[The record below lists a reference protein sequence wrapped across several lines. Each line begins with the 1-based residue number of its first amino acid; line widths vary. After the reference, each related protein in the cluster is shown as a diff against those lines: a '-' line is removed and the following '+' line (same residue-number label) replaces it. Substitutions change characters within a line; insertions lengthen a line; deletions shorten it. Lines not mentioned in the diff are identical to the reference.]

1 MMHTKSAY
9 RNGVSPATAGA
20 IGQIAPSKYIQT
32 IVALPVPPEVQAAAR
47 AQSTTTEVS
56 VSDSD
61 VLIETDPGTTQSE
74 PPREARAVASQEPTD
89 PGLLQRQRRVRRIAM
104 AACGGLA
111 IFATAI
117 AIAIVSRSAL
127 HRGAASASASASPG
141 TPADSAP
148 AVASSAPTAAAPSA
162 SGANVAT
169 VATVATVDPANAP
182 QNGQSPRASAPAR
195 TPAPKA
201 HPGRPRHAPTKGVR

>member
-32 IVALPVPPEVQAAAR
+32 IVSLPVPPEVQAAAR
-47 AQSTTTEVS
+47 TQSTTTEVS

-61 VLIETDPGTTQSE
+61 VLLETDPATTESE

-117 AIAIVSRSAL
+117 AIAIVSRGAL
-127 HRGAASASASASPG
+127 HRGAASASASASQG
-141 TPADSAP
+141 MPAASAP
-148 AVASSAPTAAAPSA
+148 AVASSSPPAAAPSA
-162 SGANVAT
+162 SGATVANVAT
-169 VATVATVDPANAP
+169 VTTVDPTTAQPHA
-182 QNGQSPRASAPAR
+182 QSPAASASAK
-195 TPAPKA
+195 TPAPRT
-201 HPGRPRHAPTKGVR
+201 HPGRPKRAATKR